1 MQQSLDR
8 SMNDNNSDS
17 MAKPDPVMRQGYNQ
31 HGQKIGSKG
40 ERTRNT
46 LIASTVELLE
56 THGLRDVSVADVA
69 RRARTSPA
77 TFYVY
82 FRDVADVVLAA
93 LEYASQ
99 TSPELEQIVAQDW
112 LATGNEACSRR
123 FVDSYCELWNRHRTI
138 FRVRNMAA
146 EQGDGRF
153 YAARMSAALPLMEV
167 LTAKIEQAQLTGL
180 VPIELKPRSCAGTV
194 LMMLERLA
202 AIGPVTRKDDDI
214 SYESLRAAAAHSVAL
229 MIGAFR

>member
-1 MQQSLDR
+1 MQQPLDR
-8 SMNDNNSDS
+8 SMNDNDPETT
-17 MAKPDPVMRQGYNQ
+17 AKPDPVKRKGYNQ

-40 ERTRNT
+40 ERTRNA
-46 LIASTVELLE
+46 LITSTVELLE

-69 RRARTSPA
+69 RHARTSPA

-93 LEYASQ
+93 LENTAQ
-99 TSPELEQIVAQDW
+99 TSPEVEEIASRDW
-112 LATGNEACSRR
+112 LARGNEACSRR

-138 FRVRNMAA
+138 FCVRNMAA
-146 EQGDGRF
+146 EEGDERF
-153 YAARMSAALPLMEV
+153 YAARMTAAMPMMEV
-167 LTAKIEQAQLTGL
+167 LTAKIAQAQAAGL
-180 VPIELKPRSCAGTV
+180 VPPELKPRSCAGTV

-202 AIGPVTRKDDDI
+202 AIGPVTRADDDI

-229 MIGAFR
+229 MVGAFR